1 MIKKILIGLGV
12 ALFVVIAGVVIT
24 FMSLSGTPSDAD
36 ITKEMHDP
44 ELQGN
49 YRMHRFVANMMS
61 FEGGAKFVQSS
72 GIDPL
77 IGDTIPGYYNEER
90 FIKSIEGHDIRVRIF
105 KPKNISGKIPA
116 MLYTHG
122 GGYLTGNP
130 ESALAIIED
139 FMETRDIAIIAPAYR
154 LSIEHP
160 FPAGFNDCYET
171 LLWMKNNADE
181 LGIYDDH
188 YVIAGRSAGG
198 GMAAAV
204 TLKAFDTKD
213 VNIAFQM
220 PIFPM
225 IDHRQNTKSAQE
237 TGAIIWD
244 NESNKHGWYQYLK
257 GLEGKEVPVYAS
269 PALRKDF
276 GGLPPAIT
284 YVGTLEPFRDE
295 TIQYVENLKKAGVP
309 TKFQLFEGAYHG
321 FNNLKPEAAI
331 SKKADKFQFD
341 AFAEYYDKYVIPAVE
356 GTNTL
361 ETDSIGDM

>member
-1 MIKKILIGLGV
+1 MIKKTIIVLGSLILIIL
-12 ALFVVIAGVVIT
+12 LTLVIT
-24 FMSLSGTPSDAD
+24 FFSLSSTPSDAD

-44 ELQGN
+44 ELQSNHRIG
-49 YRMHRFVANMMS
+49 RFVANMMA
-61 FEGGAKFVQSS
+61 FERGVKFIQSS
-72 GIDPL
+72 GMDPL
-77 IGDTIPGYYNEER
+77 VGDTIPGYHNEQR
-90 FIKSIEGHDIRVRIF
+90 FIKSSEGHEIRVRIF
-105 KPKNISGKIPA
+105 KPKNAKGKLPA
-116 MLYTHG
+116 MLFTHG
-122 GGYLTGNP
+122 GGYLSGNP

-139 FMETRDIAIIAPAYR
+139 FMETRNVAIIAPAYR
-154 LSIEHP
+154 LSIDHP

-171 LLWMKNNADE
+171 LLWMKDNADE

-188 YVIAGRSAGG
+188 YIIAGRSAGG

-204 TLKAFDTKD
+204 TLKAHDTKD

-257 GLEGKEVPVYAS
+257 GLEGKEIPAYAS

-276 GGLPPAIT
+276 SGLPPAIT

-295 TIQYVENLKKAGVP
+295 TINYVEELKKAGVP

-321 FNNLKPEAAI
+321 FNNVQPEAAI

-341 AFAEYYDKYVIPAVE
+341 AFAEYFDKYVVPAVS
-356 GTNTL
+356 GTKTM
-361 ETDSIGDM
+361 ETNSIGDM